1 MSSYMLIAHW
11 LACIWY
17 SIGKTEAV
25 SGIEYGWLFR
35 LGRELQT
42 PFRYTWPPPF
52 DNSTVNATR
61 RYTDPTT
68 KNAINATTALMFPNG
83 TFDGHPE
90 YGLSG
95 GPDHKACYVSALY
108 FTTSSIT
115 SVGFGNIAANTTHE
129 KIFSIVV
136 MVIGC
141 KWRTRF
147 SLGCIDL

>member
-17 SIGKTEAV
+17 SIGKSEAV
-25 SGIEYGWLFR
+25 SGVDYGWLFR
-35 LGRELQT
+35 LGKELHT
-42 PFRYTWPPPF
+42 PFRYTPPPF
-52 DNSTVNATR
+52 TNDSRRNVSATSTTI
-61 RYTDPTT
+61 DL
-68 KNAINATTALMFPNG
+68 TTALVYPN
-83 TFDGHPE
+83 TTSIAQPE
-90 YGLSG
+90 YGLTG

-115 SVGFGNIAANTTHE
+115 SVGFGNIAANTTNE

-141 KWRTRF
+141 EY
-147 SLGCIDL
+147 SLRSSCCCGSYSC